1 MMRIGNTYWWGALA
15 ALGMVGT
22 AIFGAT
28 AECATPNRTG
38 QTPARLAASNSG
50 SSLRIAQGST
60 PTPAQP
66 SPVTLAQPNSNNNPN
81 NNASNNASDPFED
94 DSQTAA
100 GYPANSANGLW
111 QPPPALPS
119 GNCPTCWDNDDCCTN
134 ACCAPKCGCWYG
146 GADYLLAKAHFSQ
159 GYAAIVCQTTTNTTT
174 TPNVSNLTENAVP
187 FPYKYSSMYRV
198 FLGYHLNDCGGDIN
212 FTYWNLQS
220 TAATTLGPAN
230 VTAGTNIILGQVL
243 NNPADGQYLNA
254 SSGIRIN
261 IYDVD
266 FSKYLIYGGPGSPCD
281 CNFCPRWDM
290 RWFAGVRIAQVNR
303 FDNNSITNADGSTA
317 AYGMINANFYGA
329 GPKIGL
335 QARRYIG
342 RSQLFSVYAKGS
354 MSLLLG
360 QSHISRTQIVPGDS
374 NTPTAITTANDN
386 TSRVI
391 PVADIEVGGSYQLY
405 PHFFVSAGYFV
416 QCWWDQGFGETIS
429 TGTSGL
435 VTSFGSL
442 DTSNIMAWT
451 GLFVRA
457 EMFF

>member
-1 MMRIGNTYWWGALA
+1 MKSIGRGLRALA
-15 ALGMVGT
+15 ALGILVT
-22 AIFGAT
+22 SIWGA
-28 AECATPNRTG
+28 AAQGATPNGNR
-38 QTPARLAASNSG
+38 QTPARLANTG
-50 SSLRIAQGST
+50 SSMRFAQVQAAQQPSA
-60 PTPAQP
+60 TPA
-66 SPVTLAQPNSNNNPN
+66 AQPQPMDDG
-81 NNASNNASDPFED
+81 ADPFVDEAESVSGNYAP
-94 DSQTAA
+94 DS
-100 GYPANSANGLW
+100 GDGLW
-111 QPPPALPS
+111 QAPPALPTAGS
-119 GNCPTCWDNDDCCTN
+119 NCGQNCWDNMPCCGG
-134 ACCAPKCGCWYG
+134 CAPRCGCWYG

-159 GYAAIVCQTTTNTTT
+159 GYAAIVCNTANSTTTS
-174 TPNVSNLTENAVP
+174 PNVSTLTENAVP
-187 FPYKYSSMYRV
+187 FPYRYSSMYRI
-198 FLGYHLNDCGGDIN
+198 FLGYHLSDCGGDIN

-230 VTAGTNIILGQVL
+230 VTGGTNIIFGQVL

-266 FSKYLIYGGPGSPCD
+266 FSKYLIYGGPGKPCD

-303 FDNNSITNADGSTA
+303 FDNNSITNADGSAT
-317 AYGMINANFYGA
+317 AYGMVNANFYGA
-329 GPKIGL
+329 GPKIGI

-342 RSQLFSVYAKGS
+342 QSQRFSVYAKGS

-360 QSHISRTQIVPGDS
+360 QFHGSRTQNIPGDS
-374 NTPTAITTANDN
+374 TTPTSITTAVDN

-391 PVADIEVGGSYQLY
+391 PVTDIEVGGSYQLY
-405 PHFFVSAGYFV
+405 PQFFVSAGYFV
-416 QCWWDQGFGETIS
+416 QCWWDLGYGETIG
-429 TGTSGL
+429 TGA
-435 VTSFGSL
+435 VTSFGAL